1 MSADPSI
8 HDLLYEH
15 DCVIVPRF
23 GGFLVQYKAA
33 RIDEARNLVHP
44 PGKEVGFNKQ
54 LTRNDGL
61 LTDAVAK
68 RDGVRFEEAAATIAL
83 QVDTWQSAL
92 GEGRRVELP
101 RIGTFWTDAGKNLR
115 FEPDPRSNFLKDAF
129 GLRAVSAVPVART
142 LAPPEIPGPIVR
154 ELKPDGTNEAAP
166 SNDRR
171 ALLWTASA
179 AAAVLFAVATWLLAP
194 TGATSG
200 QQLGGWLK
208 WLKKEPAAYV
218 ARTVQPSVLDTS
230 SEQPLEL
237 PAEGTG
243 VQPLDLDGT
252 ATLYVDMGA
261 PALSLPDTTHVA
273 VAPEVLVATTRRY
286 HVMGG
291 CFAVRD
297 NADNF
302 IANMKSRG
310 FDASI
315 IDEHK
320 GLWRVAIGSFADRAL
335 ANEALSAARKAE
347 APEAWLLRK

>member
-1 MSADPSI
+1 MNIDPSI
-8 HDLLYEH
+8 HDLLYDH

-23 GGFLVQYKAA
+23 GGLLVQYKGA
-33 RIDEARNLVHP
+33 RIDEARKLVHP

-68 RDGVRFEEAAATIAL
+68 RDGVRFEEAAASIAL
-83 QVDTWQSAL
+83 QVDAWQSAL
-92 GEGRRVELP
+92 GQGRRVELP
-101 RIGTFWTDAGKNLR
+101 RIGTFWIDASENLR

-129 GLRAVSAVPVART
+129 GLRAVSAFPVART
-142 LAPPEIPGPIVR
+142 FAPPALPGPTVR
-154 ELKPDGTNEAAP
+154 ELKPAEIKESAP
-166 SNDRR
+166 TRDRR
-171 ALLWTASA
+171 AILWTASA

-194 TGATSG
+194 AATDNG
-200 QQLGGWLK
+200 QQLGGWLSL
-208 WLKKEPAAYV
+208 LKKEPAAYV
-218 ARTVQPSVLDTS
+218 ARTVLPSVLDTS
-230 SEQPLEL
+230 GEQPLEL

-243 VQPLDLDGT
+243 VQSLDLDGT
-252 ATLYVDMGA
+252 ATLYLDMGA
-261 PALSLPDTTHVA
+261 PAPSLPDTTHVA
-273 VAPEVLVATTRRY
+273 VAPEVAVATMRRY

-320 GLWRVAIGSFADRAL
+320 GLWRVAIGSFADKAL
-335 ANEALSAARKAE
+335 ANEALAAARKAE